1 MTSLFRPLPLAV
13 VCITLASVAAAQP
26 PVRRNPAEMLKR
38 ADANGDGKVTR
49 DEFIKA
55 RTADAEAAFA
65 RLDTDGDGTLDDKEL
80 TAAAERGRPGGAGE
94 RRPDGEWPT
103 RPDGERPR
111 RPDGERPQRADGE
124 RPQRADGER
133 PQRADGE
140 RPQRA
145 DGERPQR
152 PGPGAGGAEAFNRL
166 DHDGDGRLS
175 REEFDEG
182 MAQLRGAMQRGGAG
196 PGQPDRGGRGP
207 AEGFRKPPQQ
217 D

>member
-133 PQRADGE
+133 PQR
-140 RPQRA
+140 
-145 DGERPQR
+145 